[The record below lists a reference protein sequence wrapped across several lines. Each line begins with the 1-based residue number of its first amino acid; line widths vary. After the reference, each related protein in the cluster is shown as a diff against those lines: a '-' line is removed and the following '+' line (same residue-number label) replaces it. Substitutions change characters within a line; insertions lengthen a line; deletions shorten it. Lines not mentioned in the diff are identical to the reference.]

1 MNPSKIASWAWTL
14 GRGRALPVVARPAMA
29 VPPRAVPI
37 VAPPARALPVVALL
51 ALALATAALLAAP
64 PPTAAAAAGQSGEAA
79 ATSAA
84 AAGQGAKAP
93 LRGAAGPGTARTAGQ
108 KEALT
113 APPVVPKVDLNNASA
128 KNLETLPGV
137 SPAIARHIIAAR
149 PYSTVEDLARTGLA
163 PAAIAKLAP
172 YATAGPA
179 VPPPTPAGPPTP
191 GSGVP
196 ARAGPPPPPASAT
209 PPASTLGKPPPP
221 PPAPGMVWA
230 DPDTRLYYF
239 PGASRYGKTRHG
251 RYLTEADA
259 LKAGFRAANASTP
272 PHTG

>member
-1 MNPSKIASWAWTL
+1 M
-14 GRGRALPVVARPAMA
+14 AL
-29 VPPRAVPI
+29 
-37 VAPPARALPVVALL
+37 
-51 ALALATAALLAAP
+51 LALATAALLAAP
-64 PPTAAAAAGQSGEAA
+64 PPAAAAAAGQSG
-79 ATSAA
+79 A
-84 AAGQGAKAP
+84 AAGQGAKPP

-113 APPVVPKVDLNNASA
+113 APPEVPKVDLNNASA

-137 SPAIARHIIAAR
+137 SSAIARQIIAAR

-179 VPPPTPAGPPTP
+179 VPPPTPAGPPAP

-209 PPASTLGKPPPP
+209 PPASTLGNPPPP

-230 DPDTRLYYF
+230 NPDTKLYYF
-239 PGASRYGKTRHG
+239 PGATLYGKTRHG

-259 LKAGFRAANASTP
+259 LKAGFRAAKASAP

>member
-1 MNPSKIASWAWTL
+1 
-14 GRGRALPVVARPAMA
+14 MA
-29 VPPRAVPI
+29 VPPRVLPI
-37 VAPPARALPVVALL
+37 VAPPARALPVVAL

-64 PPTAAAAAGQSGEAA
+64 PPAAAAAAGPSGAA
-79 ATSAA
+79 VAPA

-163 PAAIAKLAP
+163 PTAIAKLAP

-179 VPPPTPAGPPTP
+179 VPPPTPAGPLVP

-196 ARAGPPPPPASAT
+196 AGAGPPPPPASAT

-221 PPAPGMVWA
+221 PPAPGMVWV

-239 PGASRYGKTRHG
+239 PGATRYGKTRHG

-259 LKAGFRAANASTP
+259 LKAGFRAAKASAP